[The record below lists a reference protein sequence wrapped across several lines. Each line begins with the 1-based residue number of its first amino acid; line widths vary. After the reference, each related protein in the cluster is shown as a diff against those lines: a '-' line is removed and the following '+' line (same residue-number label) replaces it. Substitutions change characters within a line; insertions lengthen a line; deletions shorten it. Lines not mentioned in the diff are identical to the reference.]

1 MSDREKYD
9 RGREKL
15 GRIWLIPGKKIPAHV
30 RPQKV
35 RPHLRDREKGVY
47 RLADLLKFSFCKMFT
62 FSMDVLKAAE
72 IGRNPPSSLGVAVG
86 WTSLRPLDV
95 PPDVPL
101 GARPPWAWLLAE
113 LIRRRP
119 IASN

>member
-47 RLADLLKFSFCKMFT
+47 RDASSTIQGEASAALSVDPTPGKHTFSFFCYD
-62 FSMDVLKAAE
+62 S
-72 IGRNPPSSLGVAVG
+72 GYAVYAILSG
-86 WTSLRPLDV
+86 
-95 PPDVPL
+95 
-101 GARPPWAWLLAE
+101 E
-113 LIRRRP
+113 
-119 IASN
+119 

>member
-47 RLADLLKFSFCKMFT
+47 PH
-62 FSMDVLKAAE
+62 KAKD
-72 IGRNPPSSLGVAVG
+72 IT
-86 WTSLRPLDV
+86 TSKD
-95 PPDVPL
+95 
-101 GARPPWAWLLAE
+101 
-113 LIRRRP
+113 
-119 IASN
+119 